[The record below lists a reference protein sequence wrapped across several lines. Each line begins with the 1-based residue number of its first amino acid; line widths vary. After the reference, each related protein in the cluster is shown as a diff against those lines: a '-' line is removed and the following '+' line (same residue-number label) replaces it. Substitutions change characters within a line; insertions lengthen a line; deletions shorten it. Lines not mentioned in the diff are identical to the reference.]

1 MSTSLEIGILGLPN
15 VGKTT
20 LFNALTKAGV
30 ETNNCL
36 YSTVEPNVGM
46 VDVPDE
52 RLDRLAEMYH
62 PKKNTPTSIRFVD
75 IAGLGKGS
83 STGSGLGNKFLSHIR
98 QVDAVVQVVRC
109 FVDEN
114 VMHVEGKI
122 NPTNDKD
129 ILNTELCLAD
139 LESLEKRLERT
150 KKLLKGGD
158 KKPLAE
164 IELLKR
170 LIELLGN
177 AQPARKAG
185 LTGDEMDIIRDMNLL
200 TLKPVLYVA
209 NIDEKDAADPSGG
222 PMFKPVQE
230 WAAAEGAEAIA
241 VCAKLEA
248 EISEL
253 PAEEA
258 ATFLQEMGVTESGL
272 NKLIKAGYRLLDL
285 ISFLT
290 AGTPEVRAWTIRR
303 GTKAPQAAGK
313 IHSDIERGFIRAEIV
328 AYNDL
333 MAHGSFHAAKEKGL
347 VRLEGKEYI
356 MKDGDVTNFRF
367 NV

>member
-20 LFNALTKAGV
+20 FFNALTKAGI

-36 YSTVEPNVGM
+36 YSTIEPNVGM

-52 RLDRLAEMYH
+52 RLNKLAVMYK
-62 PKKNTPTSIRFVD
+62 PKKITPTSIRFVD
-75 IAGLGKGS
+75 IAGLGKGA
-83 STGSGLGNKFLSHIR
+83 STGAGLGNKFLAHIR

-109 FVDEN
+109 FADEN
-114 VMHVEGKI
+114 VMHVDGKI
-122 NPTNDKD
+122 DPANDMD
-129 ILNTELCLAD
+129 TLNTELCLAD
-139 LESLEKRLERT
+139 MESVEKRLDRA
-150 KKLLKGGD
+150 KKMLKGGD
-158 KKPLAE
+158 KKLLAE
-164 IELLKR
+164 QEVLNRILEM
-170 LIELLGN
+170 LGN
-177 AQPARKAG
+177 GQPARKAG
-185 LTGDEMDIIRDMNLL
+185 LTAEEMDMVRDMNLL

-222 PMFKPVQE
+222 PMFKAVKE
-230 WAAAEGAEAIA
+230 WAEAEGAEAIA
-241 VCAKLEA
+241 ASAKLEA

-253 PAEEA
+253 PNEEA
-258 ATFLQEMGVTESGL
+258 TAFLQEMGIEEPGL
-272 NKLIKAGYRLLDL
+272 NKLIKAGYKLLDL

-303 GTKAPQAAGK
+303 GTKAVHAAGK

-328 AYNDL
+328 AYDDL
-333 MAHGSFHAAKEKGL
+333 MSCGSFNAAKDKGL

-356 MKDGDVTNFRF
+356 MKDGDVTHFRF

>member
-52 RLDRLAEMYH
+52 RLDRLADMYH
-62 PKKNTPTSIRFVD
+62 PKKITPTSIRFVD
-75 IAGLGKGS
+75 IAGLGKGA
-83 STGSGLGNKFLSHIR
+83 STGAGLGNKFLSHIR

-109 FVDEN
+109 FSDEN
-114 VMHVEGKI
+114 VMHVEGSI
-122 NPTNDKD
+122 NPANDME
-129 ILNTELCLAD
+129 ILNMELCLAD
-139 LESLEKRLERT
+139 LESLEKRVERT
-150 KKLLKGGD
+150 RKLLKGGD

-164 IELLKR
+164 IEGLNR

-177 AQPARKAG
+177 AQPARKAS
-185 LTGDEMDIIRDMNLL
+185 LSNEEIDLVRDMNLL

-222 PMFKPVQE
+222 PMFRAVQE
-230 WAAAEGAEAIA
+230 WASAEGAEAIA

-253 PAEEA
+253 PSEESA
-258 ATFLQEMGVTESGL
+258 AFLQELGISEPGL

-303 GTKAPQAAGK
+303 GTKAQQAAGK

-333 MAHGSFHAAKEKGL
+333 MACGSFNGAKEKGL

-356 MKDGDVTNFRF
+356 MKDGDVTHFRF

>member
-20 LFNALTKAGV
+20 FFNALTKAGI

-36 YSTVEPNVGM
+36 YSTIEPNVGM

-52 RLDRLAEMYH
+52 RLLKLAAMYK
-62 PKKNTPTSIRFVD
+62 PKKITPTSIRFVD
-75 IAGLGKGS
+75 IAGLGKGA
-83 STGSGLGNKFLSHIR
+83 STGAGLGNKFLSHIR

-109 FVDEN
+109 FSDEN

-122 NPTNDKD
+122 NPASDME
-129 ILNTELCLAD
+129 ILNMELCLAD
-139 LESLEKRLERT
+139 LESLEKRLDRT

-158 KKPLAE
+158 KKPLVE
-164 IELLKR
+164 IELLQR
-170 LIELLGN
+170 LISLLEN
-177 AQPARKAG
+177 AQPVRKADLSG
-185 LTGDEMDIIRDMNLL
+185 EELELIKEMNLL

-209 NIDEKDAADPSGG
+209 NIDEKDAADPNGG
-222 PMFKPVQE
+222 PLFEQVRQ

-241 VCAKLEA
+241 ASAKLEA

-253 PAEEA
+253 PEEEA
-258 ATFLQEMGVTESGL
+258 TGFLQEMGIAEPGL
-272 NKLIKAGYRLLDL
+272 HKLIKAGYRLLDL

-303 GTKAPQAAGK
+303 GTKAQHAAGK

-328 AYNDL
+328 AYDDL
-333 MAHGSFHAAKEKGL
+333 MSCGSFNAAKEKGL

-356 MKDGDVTNFRF
+356 MKDGDVTHFRF

>member
-62 PKKNTPTSIRFVD
+62 PKKNTPTCIRFVD

-83 STGSGLGNKFLSHIR
+83 STGAGLGNKFLAHIR

-109 FVDEN
+109 FSDEN

-122 NPTNDKD
+122 NPSNDME
-129 ILNTELCLAD
+129 ILNTELCLTD
-139 LESLEKRLERT
+139 LESLEKRLDRT

-158 KKPLAE
+158 KKPLVE
-164 IELLKR
+164 IEVLER

-177 AQPARKAG
+177 AQPARKAS
-185 LTGDEMDIIRDMNLL
+185 LTKDEMDMVRDMNLL
-200 TLKPVLYVA
+200 TLKPVLFVA
-209 NIDEKDAADPSGG
+209 NIDEKDASDASGG
-222 PMFKPVQE
+222 PMFRAVQE

-253 PAEEA
+253 PTEEA
-258 ATFLQEMGVTESGL
+258 ASFLLELGISEPGL

-303 GTKAPQAAGK
+303 GTKAQQAAGK

-328 AYNDL
+328 AYTDL
-333 MAHGSFHAAKEKGL
+333 MACGNFHAAKEKGL
-347 VRLEGKEYI
+347 VRLEGKEYV

>member
-20 LFNALTKAGV
+20 FFNALTKAGI

-52 RLDRLAEMYH
+52 RLTKLAQMYK
-62 PKKNTPTSIRFVD
+62 PKKITPTSIRFVD
-75 IAGLGKGS
+75 IAGLGKGA
-83 STGSGLGNKFLSHIR
+83 STGAGLGNKFLSHIR

-109 FVDEN
+109 FSDEN
-114 VMHVEGKI
+114 VMHVEGSI
-122 NPTNDKD
+122 NPTNDME
-129 ILNTELCLAD
+129 ILNTELCLTD

-150 KKLLKGGD
+150 QKMMKGGD

-164 IELLKR
+164 QEVLKR
-170 LIELLGN
+170 LIEHLGN

-185 LTGDEMDIIRDMNLL
+185 LTSEEMDMVKDMNLL

-209 NIDEKDAADPSGG
+209 NIDEKDAADASASPL
-222 PMFKPVQE
+222 FKAVQE

-241 VCAKLEA
+241 ASAKLEA

-253 PAEEA
+253 PNEEA
-258 ATFLQEMGVTESGL
+258 VAFLQEMGVAEPGL

-303 GTKAPQAAGK
+303 GTKAQHAAGK

-328 AYNDL
+328 AYDDL
-333 MAHGSFHAAKEKGL
+333 MACGSFNAAKEKGL

>member
-122 NPTNDKD
+122 NPTNDMD
-129 ILNTELCLAD
+129 ILNMELCLAD

-258 ATFLQEMGVTESGL
+258 ATILQEMGVTESGL